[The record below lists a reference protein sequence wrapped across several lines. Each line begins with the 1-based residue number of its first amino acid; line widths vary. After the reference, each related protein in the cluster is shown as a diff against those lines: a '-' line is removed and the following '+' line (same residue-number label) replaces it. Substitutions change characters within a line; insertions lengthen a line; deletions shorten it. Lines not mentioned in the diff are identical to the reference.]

1 VKAVVVYESMYG
13 NTHLIAE
20 AIANGLRTTDDDV
33 VVVPVGEA
41 TNQLVADADLVVV
54 GGPTHA
60 HGMSRENSRKAA
72 VDATRK
78 GGNAL
83 ELDPDA
89 QGAGL
94 RDWFDGLSELRTNAA
109 AFDTRLDAPAVFTG
123 RASKGIAKRLRGHG
137 STLVVEPMSF
147 LVTKQSQLIDD
158 EATHAREWGAQIRQ
172 ALTAD

>member
-1 VKAVVVYESMYG
+1 
-13 NTHLIAE
+13 
-20 AIANGLRTTDDDV
+20 
-33 VVVPVGEA
+33 
-41 TNQLVADADLVVV
+41 
-54 GGPTHA
+54 
-60 HGMSRENSRKAA
+60 MSRENSRKAA

-78 GGNAL
+78 DGNAL